1 MKLAHLVLILPL
13 VAGCATD
20 AAAGYRGD
28 RDRYYA
34 DARVTHPDETPR
46 WNKFQWVGDQG
57 QGISTRWRQPAEMPE
72 GEGGFSGFRHSPGGQ
87 HWAGSR

>member
-1 MKLAHLVLILPL
+1 MTRQRAVYQEWNRTEW
-13 VAGCATD
+13 ADG
-20 AAAGYRGD
+20 G
-28 RDRYYA
+28 A
-34 DARVTHPDETPR
+34 DALAPHPDEPIR

-57 QGISTRWRQPAEMPE
+57 QGTSTRWRQPADMPE